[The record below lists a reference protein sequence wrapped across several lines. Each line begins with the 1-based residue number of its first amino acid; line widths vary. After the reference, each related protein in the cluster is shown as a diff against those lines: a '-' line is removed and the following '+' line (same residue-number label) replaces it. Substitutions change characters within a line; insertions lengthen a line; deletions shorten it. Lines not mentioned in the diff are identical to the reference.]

1 MANYKK
7 MVRDDLKAMDSK
19 CPALLR
25 HGRNLNLAYMDGK
38 LEPCFHRED
47 LIRSIQRLLLR
58 KNKAN
63 ILLTGPAGCGKTAIA
78 EALAAAISDSRV
90 RYLKACDA
98 ALDAYLKAK
107 QAWEAGQLPQV
118 PKQQM
123 PEKPPLCDCVVYELS
138 LNSAV
143 SGTKYR
149 GEFEERLEEIL
160 REIRGNPRVI
170 LFVDEIHHIC
180 RVGAAEGCVSAGQ
193 ILKPA
198 LARNEIRLIGATTT
212 QEKADILQDP
222 ALARRFTQLEVPQL
236 QAEAAQDTAKGIL
249 KHYSHYHKVTT
260 KVPADWILAQV
271 QFHLPDTVFPD
282 NFINVVDETLAGAV
296 LDGNKV
302 VNMAD
307 FNDTLSRMTGRLI
320 LSMDQRAG

>member
-1 MANYKK
+1 MGNYKK
-7 MVRDDLKAMDSK
+7 MVRDELTSMDKK
-19 CPALLR
+19 CPLLLR
-25 HGRNLNLAYMDGK
+25 HSRNLNLAYMDGK

-47 LIRSIQRLLLR
+47 LIRSVQRLLLR

-78 EALAAAISDSRV
+78 EGLAAAISDSRL
-90 RYLKACDA
+90 RYLEACDQ
-98 ALDAYLKAK
+98 ALNTYLKEK
-107 QAWEAGQLPQV
+107 EAWEAGQLEQV
-118 PKQQM
+118 PKRQM

-143 SGTKYR
+143 GGTKYR
-149 GEFEERLEEIL
+149 GEFEERLEDIL
-160 REIRGNPRVI
+160 NEIRDNPRVI

-212 QEKADILQDP
+212 EEKAEILKDP
-222 ALARRFTQLEVPQL
+222 ALARRFSQLEVNQL
-236 QAEAAQDTAKGIL
+236 QAEAARDTAKGIL
-249 KHYSHYHKVTT
+249 HHYCIYHKVTT

-271 QFHLPDTVFPD
+271 QFYLPDTVFPD
-282 NFINVVDETLAGAV
+282 NFINLVDETLAGAV
-296 LDGNKV
+296 LDGCKTV
-302 VNMAD
+302 KLED
-307 FNDTLSRMTGRLI
+307 FNETLSRMTGRLI
-320 LSMDQRAG
+320 LSVDQKVG